1 MYASAQNWALFFL
14 SPNFGDVMIVDIKD
28 ISSNVLLVTTP
39 NEGCKRKFT
48 LQKEDYILLKFSLEN
63 PIYFKLG
70 SYVECDLGLFEVCDL
85 QSPTFNTDNAGYD
98 YELRLDAHYW
108 KWKNKIFKYTPETAG
123 QEASWNL
130 TASLDVHVGIVLRN
144 LKALGY
150 KYKGR
155 DFEFSI
161 DSSVENK
168 SLLMSYDNINIL
180 DACFE
185 MAKKWDCECWVT
197 ENIIHFGKCE
207 FGDPVDFEIGV
218 NVEEMTRSDGQS
230 TYATRIIAFGSTKN
244 IPTNY
249 RPADEQIVVNG
260 VVQRRLM
267 LPAGTP
273 YVDAYEGMSQEEAV
287 EDIVVFDDIYPRR
300 VGTMSDITTKE
311 YTDTIEN
318 EDGTKTTEKWNAY
331 RFKDT
336 DITFSEKYRIA
347 GQDLKIK
354 FESGLLNGMEFIV
367 SFNPD
372 GKPEKLS
379 DDSWNPEAQLWEVV
393 RNDDYGRN
401 LPGDILIPNDG
412 DTYVLSGFDTSLVS
426 DQYIK
431 AAEQELKERTE
442 AYVAKTKIDP
452 STYDCKMMSDHMYNG
467 GDIITFEVGDKV
479 NLINKGYFKDGRVS
493 RIIGFEYNLDKPYDT
508 PVYTVGETAAYS
520 RIGEIED
527 KVENLTLK
535 GQTYTGGSGSG
546 VYVIRR
552 NDSTP
557 ATDSNVFSALR
568 SLSMFLSKYK
578 TDSTNYLLG
587 LLGGAVVE
595 NGLIV
600 RLPKQNTPA
609 ALMSCLLE
617 EDIDTLIEE
626 DEDAIVEVAPAE
638 ASGDMTLGG
647 LMNVAPAADEVDDK
661 EDYVIVKLKGESEW
675 TLLPAS
681 SIGGGGSGT
690 MYNVYV
696 RNNMDSLGFAA
707 QYGEKCILDFSFISQ
722 YRDSIGDPYKP
733 TGELGLCSIMVKNSK
748 YADFTVVKQMEISSN
763 VSIKQDVAEWLTSG
777 SNNIKITIK
786 GENTDQTTAPVT
798 YTVQLTSLGV
808 SAPNF
813 AWWTAFAGDI
823 AIPMI
828 VNGNI
833 SKTLHITVTGEDY
846 NQNYTQNL
854 GTAVY
859 LDTPYIYTLPHPGTT
874 GVYNVSFY
882 LSNSDNTIQTKAV
895 SINIMCISAGETIK
909 LMCVNNVT
917 EQLTNWQDNTV
928 FDYAI
933 YDGASA
939 LTDALF
945 SIMKGGS
952 EVYSSENDS
961 ITTNAKQTLTYPME
975 VDTDDDANFDVIVS
989 VTSDN
994 NSLIE
999 PITLNVNNSLGY
1011 SATSGAALY
1020 INPRTR
1026 SNSQSNSRSIVNEVD
1041 KSVIPVIWNNFNWG
1055 NDGWVSDDDGVKAL
1069 KIFARS
1075 SAVIDYQPFA
1085 VEAARRGKTIE
1096 VDFKVENASDASKNI
1111 ITIAEG
1117 NVGLK
1122 VSGENISFFS
1132 QSRHDSTTQDVPTDN
1147 GVRIRLTVVV
1157 MPDAYGNAGFNIVA
1171 IYINGKKNRQYAYES
1186 NDYFKN
1192 AGKITLGNDYAN
1204 LYLYGLRVY
1213 DSALTSEAVQKNYIN
1228 QLVTTDEKQT
1238 EKSINQVLDG
1248 EGVNIDFNAT
1258 KMLYNVFVVDKPFP
1272 NLNNPSGVAGNLEVF
1287 FKNRPERN
1295 FTLIN
1300 LLVEGQGTSSKKY
1313 LEWNI
1318 RFKMKGLKDAEG
1330 NKINSIATYADGTTD
1345 KNKVLMFDGVPKSG
1359 RLTAKKNWAS
1369 SMQDHKAGS
1378 VAAYNDLYKE
1388 IGMKNEAMI
1397 ADPQIRVAVYQE
1409 PFIGFSKSVN
1419 EEGQD
1424 VYTCMGEFTF
1434 GPDKGDDLC
1443 FGYDTEAFP
1452 ALLSVEG
1459 SDNAPLGALFRVPWN
1474 TQKSYWAYNADE
1486 EAFQYNNTNCWDFDA
1501 GELNADETEPLSAQK
1516 WIDAYNAVYVCNNR
1530 IRPFK
1535 GTLAELNNAITEYR
1549 STGYEYWIAKSGD
1562 ANLYNLYYYEAA
1574 EGKFIPSDIGNG
1586 QINLK
1591 TQLAAYLAS
1600 DLSAFTSDQLNELFI
1615 NSRGQLFRA
1624 TVPNYFDINDA
1635 VFHHNFVE
1643 FTAGTDQ
1650 RAKNTYPYSFCT
1662 TGSKWRWR
1670 LDDADTI
1677 FPIDNQGQD
1686 RKPYWCEMHDYYDNG
1701 QPIWNGETSVFWNLL
1716 EQAFSAEITAGM
1728 RKMFAAM
1735 ESLCGQSSGT
1745 PYDKAYA
1752 FYKKY
1757 FLGIKEYFPATL
1769 VNADAKRYELAKI
1782 AYDNDSYSNDTDPI
1796 TQSHGDF
1803 YSAETAWI
1811 KKRIMYI
1818 MSKYNYG
1825 LFSANGT
1832 DTIIVRAAGD
1842 LIDYDI
1848 TPAFDMYPA
1857 IANGTSIV
1865 QGTRTKAGET
1875 CRITIDLG
1883 GSADQQNAIQAASWL
1898 LSIGDWHKKNVSGT
1912 MVVRGRR
1919 LSELILGSKTD
1930 NVIISITGL
1939 TLADCGSMQ
1948 KILLSNITTLQ
1959 GTLDLSTIINIREV
1973 YADGTNLSQIKLPSG
1988 GGLEIIEYPANN
2000 KYITFRNFPM
2010 LTTEGLR
2017 IGQCAVNITD
2027 FLIENCPLL
2036 KPMAILSD
2044 IIEAQQSQGTNHVLK
2059 HIRAVGFE
2067 EEYYT
2072 ADALDMLANLA
2083 DGSYEGLSA
2092 EGLAGE
2098 EPIPVLD
2105 GKITVHSNY
2114 YQDVV
2119 DALRQIFNRLI
2130 LVMEGEEAI
2139 RFADSEVLR
2148 VLTTELVR
2156 RDSIPGSV
2164 GYLSLIDEDEDGML
2178 TVNEVSSVRSLSN
2191 RSDLNSSIL
2200 NGNTVIETFHEFRYF
2215 TGIAKMSGL
2224 FGGCTSLR
2232 EVTFPPITGNNTTVA
2247 DGAMFSQSGI
2257 RKVILPEGYTA
2268 IGGNFCNGAQDCVL
2282 IDLPSTITSIGSGII
2297 WLVKNKVTI
2306 VCRALT
2312 PPAFGGYGYEGYA
2325 KAIYVPDE
2333 SVDTYKT
2340 ATNWSSQSGSIY
2352 PLSEYIEIQ

>member
-1 MYASAQNWALFFL
+1 MDNKYENIVPWNGAQ
-14 SPNFGDVMIVDIKD
+14 D
-28 ISSNVLLVTTP
+28 T
-39 NEGCKRKFT
+39 
-48 LQKEDYILLKFSLEN
+48 
-63 PIYFKLG
+63 
-70 SYVECDLGLFEVCDL
+70 
-85 QSPTFNTDNAGYD
+85 
-98 YELRLDAHYW
+98 
-108 KWKNKIFKYTPETAG
+108 
-123 QEASWNL
+123 
-130 TASLDVHVGIVLRN
+130 
-144 LKALGY
+144 
-150 KYKGR
+150 GR
-155 DFEFSI
+155 DVRLKLDRNFDRIKTNFE
-161 DSSVENK
+161 E
-168 SLLMSYDNINIL
+168 LLNEL
-180 DACFE
+180 
-185 MAKKWDCECWVT
+185 KKKLSNSEPDEAAEV
-197 ENIIHFGKCE
+197 
-207 FGDPVDFEIGV
+207 
-218 NVEEMTRSDGQS
+218 
-230 TYATRIIAFGSTKN
+230 IAFLKGLKVSDSLISRLLLRDTEV
-244 IPTNY
+244 
-249 RPADEQIVVNG
+249 DE
-260 VVQRRLM
+260 L
-267 LPAGTP
+267 L
-273 YVDAYEGMSQEEAV
+273 
-287 EDIVVFDDIYPRR
+287 
-300 VGTMSDITTKE
+300 
-311 YTDTIEN
+311 
-318 EDGTKTTEKWNAY
+318 
-331 RFKDT
+331 DT
-336 DITFSEKYRIA
+336 DIMSALRVMAEINENN
-347 GQDLKIK
+347 DNL
-354 FESGLLNGMEFIV
+354 
-367 SFNPD
+367 
-372 GKPEKLS
+372 EKLF
-379 DDSWNPEAQLWEVV
+379 
-393 RNDDYGRN
+393 
-401 LPGDILIPNDG
+401 
-412 DTYVLSGFDTSLVS
+412 LSKVKKDR
-426 DQYIK
+426 
-431 AAEQELKERTE
+431 AAE
-442 AYVAKTKIDP
+442 
-452 STYDCKMMSDHMYNG
+452 H
-467 GDIITFEVGDKV
+467 ITFE
-479 NLINKGYFKDGRVS
+479 KGG
-493 RIIGFEYNLDKPYDT
+493 
-508 PVYTVGETAAYS
+508 TA
-520 RIGEIED
+520 
-527 KVENLTLK
+527 
-535 GQTYTGGSGSG
+535 
-546 VYVIRR
+546 
-552 NDSTP
+552 
-557 ATDSNVFSALR
+557 
-568 SLSMFLSKYK
+568 
-578 TDSTNYLLG
+578 
-587 LLGGAVVE
+587 E
-595 NGLIV
+595 NGFIV
-600 RLPKQNTPA
+600 RLPKQNAPA

-638 ASGDMTLGG
+638 STGDMTLGG

-909 LMCVNNVT
+909 LMCVNNVA

-945 SIMKGGS
+945 SITKGGS

-1041 KSVIPVIWNNFNWG
+1041 KSVIPVTWNNFNWG
-1055 NDGWVSDDDGVKAL
+1055 NDGWVSDDDGVKVL

-1147 GVRIRLTVVV
+1147 GVRMRLTVVV

-1287 FKNRPERN
+1287 FKDKPERN
-1295 FTLIN
+1295 FTLTN

-1586 QINLK
+1586 QINLR
-1591 TQLAAYLAS
+1591 TQLTAYLAS
-1600 DLSAFTSDQLNELFI
+1600 DLSAFTADQLNELFI
-1615 NSRGQLFRA
+1615 NSRKQLFRA

-1635 VFHHNFVE
+1635 VFHYNFVE

-1662 TGSKWRWR
+1662 AGSKWRWR

-1973 YADGTNLSQIKLPSG
+1973 YADGTNLSQIKLPNG
-1988 GGLEIIEYPANN
+1988 GGLEVIEYPANN

-2036 KPMAILSD
+2036 KPVQLLSD
-2044 IIEAQQSQGTNHVLK
+2044 IIEAQQSQGANHVLK

-2105 GKITVHSNY
+2105 GKIIVHSNY

-2247 DGAMFSQSGI
+2247 DGSMFSQSGI

>member
-1 MYASAQNWALFFL
+1 MELKIYNQN
-14 SPNFGDVMIVDIKD
+14 G
-28 ISSNVLLVTTP
+28 
-39 NEGCKRKFT
+39 E
-48 LQKEDYILLKFSLEN
+48 LK
-63 PIYFKLG
+63 
-70 SYVECDLGLFEVCDL
+70 
-85 QSPTFNTDNAGYD
+85 
-98 YELRLDAHYW
+98 
-108 KWKNKIFKYTPETAG
+108 
-123 QEASWNL
+123 L
-130 TASLDVHVGIVLRN
+130 TASTSSSSTWNTELMTENAVSVSFTHPFYVPLDVNDYVLLSGIKFSINKEYKPKQKSTQEYTYSVKFYGPEHDAQRVMYLN
-144 LKALGY
+144 LTDKQYDVQFSLDGSPREHLKKWVDNMNRIYGREVWSIGDVVVAPNQTIEYNNLSCWDALASIAEAFETEWWADGFTMNLSRCERGERVSLGY
-150 KYKGR
+150 MQGLT
-155 DFEFSI
+155 SLTQ
-161 DSSVENK
+161 SENSNDVK
-168 SLLMSYDNINIL
+168 
-180 DACFE
+180 F
-185 MAKKWDCECWVT
+185 
-197 ENIIHFGKCE
+197 F
-207 FGDPVDFEIGV
+207 
-218 NVEEMTRSDGQS
+218 TRL
-230 TYATRIIAFGSTKN
+230 IPLGSTKN
-244 IPTNY
+244 IDRSRY
-249 RPADEQIVVNG
+249 G
-260 VVQRRLM
+260 YSRLQ
-267 LPAGTP
+267 LPDKST
-273 YVDAYEGMSQEEAV
+273 YVDRNTQYGLYEYVEEAV
-287 EDIVVFDDIYPRR
+287 FAEIFPHYT
-300 VGTMSDITTKE
+300 GTVTSVRTE
-311 YTDTIEN
+311 E
-318 EDGTKTTEKWNAY
+318 KTGE
-331 RFKDT
+331 
-336 DITFSEKYRIA
+336 
-347 GQDLKIK
+347 
-354 FESGLLNGMEFIV
+354 
-367 SFNPD
+367 D
-372 GKPEKLS
+372 GKPFTVYYFKDAGMTFDPSSKDNEIGGLVKQVSFQTGDLAGRDFEANYNSATKEWEIINTYPS
-379 DDSWNPEAQLWEVV
+379 DDVQI
-393 RNDDYGRN
+393 
-401 LPGDILIPNDG
+401 PGGNLIPRAG
-412 DTYVLSGFDTSLVS
+412 DTYIPWNFRMPVEYETQAELDYKAAVDDYLAKYSEDVSKYGGDTDYIYIDKNSVALVLGQNVRLLSGEYFGEIGYRDSRMTKVVRKLDNLSVATIECSNQVGKGWKTQVDSSINELKYVIGQKEETVLDILKSWDGREINDYRVLSGLRT
-426 DQYIK
+426 
-431 AAEQELKERTE
+431 LKEIKQRALSRLNDDE
-442 AYVAKTKIDP
+442 AAGHIKLRK
-452 STYDCKMMSDHMYNG
+452 G
-467 GDIITFEVGDKV
+467 GT
-479 NLINKGYFKDGRVS
+479 
-493 RIIGFEYNLDKPYDT
+493 
-508 PVYTVGETAAYS
+508 
-520 RIGEIED
+520 
-527 KVENLTLK
+527 
-535 GQTYTGGSGSG
+535 
-546 VYVIRR
+546 
-552 NDSTP
+552 
-557 ATDSNVFSALR
+557 
-568 SLSMFLSKYK
+568 
-578 TDSTNYLLG
+578 
-587 LLGGAVVE
+587 VE

-617 EDIDTLIEE
+617 EDIDTFVEE

-638 ASGDMTLGG
+638 ASGDLTLGG
-647 LMNVAPAADEVDDK
+647 LMNVPPAADEVDDN

-675 TLLPAS
+675 TLLPVS

-707 QYGEKCILDFSFISQ
+707 QYGEECVLDFTFVSQ
-722 YRDSIGDPYKP
+722 YRDDISEPYKP
-733 TGELGLCSIMVKNSK
+733 TGELGLCTIMVKNSK

-763 VSIKQDVAEWLTSG
+763 VSVKQDVAEWLTSG

-909 LMCVNNVT
+909 LMCVNNVA

-945 SIMKGGS
+945 SIMKDGS

-994 NSLIE
+994 NSLID

-1011 SATSGAALY
+1011 SATAGAALY

-1041 KSVIPVIWNNFNWG
+1041 KSVIPVTWNNFNWG

-1147 GVRIRLTVVV
+1147 GVRMRLTVVV

-1287 FKNRPERN
+1287 FKDKPERN
-1295 FTLIN
+1295 FTLTN

-1388 IGMKNEAMI
+1388 IGMKNEAMTT
-1397 ADPQIRVAVYQE
+1397 DPQIRVAVYQE

-1452 ALLSVEG
+1452 ELLSVEG

-1948 KILLSNITTLQ
+1948 KVLLSNITTLQ

-1973 YADGTNLSQIKLPSG
+1973 YADGTNLSQIKLPNG
-1988 GGLEIIEYPANN
+1988 GGLEVIEYPANN

-2036 KPMAILSD
+2036 KPVQLLSD

-2067 EEYYT
+2067 EVYYT
-2072 ADALDMLANLA
+2072 ADALNMLAKLA
-2083 DGSYEGLSA
+2083 DGTYEGLSS

-2105 GKITVHSNY
+2105 GKVIVHSNY
-2114 YQDVV
+2114 YQDFVDSLRNTFARLELVMDGEPAIYMSDPAFKEIANALWDTDGDGFITEVEATVVKILNAQFSYNKNIV
-2119 DALRQIFNRLI
+2119 DATPLK
-2130 LVMEGEEAI
+2130 
-2139 RFADSEVLR
+2139 
-2148 VLTTELVR
+2148 
-2156 RDSIPGSV
+2156 
-2164 GYLSLIDEDEDGML
+2164 YLSWIPLSYDIAVFRDCTSLKKASVNNNQAL
-2178 TVNEVSSVRSLSN
+2178 TYRM
-2191 RSDLNSSIL
+2191 
-2200 NGNTVIETFHEFRYF
+2200 FY
-2215 TGIAKMSGL
+2215 
-2224 FGGCTSLR
+2224 GCTSLE
-2232 EVTFPPITGNNTTVA
+2232 EVELATSVVGLYECKTSSMFEECSSLRNITLPIDLTRLGSNMFHNCTSLEELDIPATVTDIGYGVANGCSNLKRIINRAVSVSVYTGNYAFGNCPNLTE
-2247 DGAMFSQSGI
+2247 MI
-2257 RKVILPEGYTA
+2257 ILQE
-2268 IGGNFCNGAQDCVL
+2268 
-2282 IDLPSTITSIGSGII
+2282 
-2297 WLVKNKVTI
+2297 
-2306 VCRALT
+2306 T
-2312 PPAFGGYGYEGYA
+2312 PPTLGYGSFY
-2325 KAIYVPDE
+2325 KTDNCIFYVPD
-2333 SVDTYKT
+2333 SVVATYKS
-2340 ATNWSSQSGSIY
+2340 ASGWSGMASRIK
-2352 PLSEYIEIQ
+2352 PLSEYTKDY

>member
-1 MYASAQNWALFFL
+1 MAL
-14 SPNFGDVMIVDIKD
+14 DI
-28 ISSNVLLVTTP
+28 
-39 NEGCKRKFT
+39 
-48 LQKEDYILLKFSLEN
+48 
-63 PIYFKLG
+63 
-70 SYVECDLGLFEVCDL
+70 
-85 QSPTFNTDNAGYD
+85 
-98 YELRLDAHYW
+98 
-108 KWKNKIFKYTPETAG
+108 
-123 QEASWNL
+123 
-130 TASLDVHVGIVLRN
+130 
-144 LKALGY
+144 
-150 KYKGR
+150 
-155 DFEFSI
+155 
-161 DSSVENK
+161 
-168 SLLMSYDNINIL
+168 
-180 DACFE
+180 
-185 MAKKWDCECWVT
+185 
-197 ENIIHFGKCE
+197 
-207 FGDPVDFEIGV
+207 
-218 NVEEMTRSDGQS
+218 
-230 TYATRIIAFGSTKN
+230 
-244 IPTNY
+244 
-249 RPADEQIVVNG
+249 
-260 VVQRRLM
+260 
-267 LPAGTP
+267 GT
-273 YVDAYEGMSQEEAV
+273 
-287 EDIVVFDDIYPRR
+287 
-300 VGTMSDITTKE
+300 
-311 YTDTIEN
+311 
-318 EDGTKTTEKWNAY
+318 
-331 RFKDT
+331 
-336 DITFSEKYRIA
+336 
-347 GQDLKIK
+347 
-354 FESGLLNGMEFIV
+354 
-367 SFNPD
+367 
-372 GKPEKLS
+372 
-379 DDSWNPEAQLWEVV
+379 
-393 RNDDYGRN
+393 
-401 LPGDILIPNDG
+401 
-412 DTYVLSGFDTSLVS
+412 
-426 DQYIK
+426 
-431 AAEQELKERTE
+431 
-442 AYVAKTKIDP
+442 
-452 STYDCKMMSDHMYNG
+452 
-467 GDIITFEVGDKV
+467 
-479 NLINKGYFKDGRVS
+479 
-493 RIIGFEYNLDKPYDT
+493 
-508 PVYTVGETAAYS
+508 
-520 RIGEIED
+520 
-527 KVENLTLK
+527 KVENEGKNSQGRLSAVEFNQLIGVVKTLENNNVDGLAAKLTAINNKLK
-535 GQTYTGGSGSG
+535 ELENSGGSGGGASSEE
-546 VYVIRR
+546 IAELRR
-552 NDSTP
+552 EIDKL
-557 ATDSNVFSALR
+557 AESALVIGIDPGTAYDGAAGAMLEQMVR
-568 SLSMFLSKYK
+568 ELA
-578 TDSTNYLLG
+578 
-587 LLGGAVVE
+587 GGA
-595 NGLIV
+595 
-600 RLPKQNTPA
+600 
-609 ALMSCLLE
+609 
-617 EDIDTLIEE
+617 
-626 DEDAIVEVAPAE
+626 
-638 ASGDMTLGG
+638 
-647 LMNVAPAADEVDDK
+647 
-661 EDYVIVKLKGESEW
+661 
-675 TLLPAS
+675 
-681 SIGGGGSGT
+681 GT
-690 MYNVYV
+690 MYSVYI
-696 RNNMDSLGFAA
+696 RNNMPSLGFAA
-707 QYGEKCILDFSFISQ
+707 QYGEECVLDFTFISQ
-722 YRDSIGDPYKP
+722 YRDDLNEPYKP
-733 TGELGLCSIMVKNSK
+733 TGELGFCTVMVKNAK
-748 YADFTVVKQMEISSN
+748 YADFIVVKRMEVSSGGA
-763 VSIKQDVAEWLTSG
+763 IKQDIAEWLTSG
-777 SNNIKITIK
+777 SNNIKVTIK
-786 GENTDQTTAPVT
+786 GLNTDKTTAPVT
-798 YTVQLTSLGV
+798 YTVQLTSLGI

-813 AWWTAFAGDI
+813 AWWMAFAGDI
-823 AIPMI
+823 SIPMI
-828 VNGNI
+828 INGNI
-833 SKTLHITVTGEDY
+833 SKTLHVTVTGDNY
-846 NQNYTQNL
+846 NQGYTQNL

-859 LDTPYIYTLPHPGTT
+859 LDTPYIYTLLHPGAT

-882 LSNSDNTIQTKAV
+882 LSNSDNTIQTKLV
-895 SINIMCISAGETIK
+895 SVNIMCFSSGESVK
-909 LMCVNNVT
+909 LMCVNNLAGL
-917 EQLTNWQDNTV
+917 LTNWQDNKV

-933 YDGASA
+933 YDGSSA
-939 LTDALF
+939 QTDALF
-945 SIMKGGS
+945 AITKNGT
-952 EVYSSENDS
+952 EIYSSEN
-961 ITTNAKQTLTYPME
+961 TTLATNTKHTFTYPME
-975 VDTDDDANFDVIVS
+975 VDTDDDANFDVVVS
-989 VTSDN
+989 VTSGN
-994 NSLIE
+994 NNLIE
-999 PITLNVNNSLGY
+999 PITFGVNNSLGY
-1011 SATSGAALY
+1011 SATAGAVLY
-1020 INPRTR
+1020 INPKTR
-1026 SNSQSNSRSIVNEVD
+1026 SNSQSNSRSIVNEAD

-1055 NDGWVSDDDGVKAL
+1055 NDGWVTDDEGVKAL

-1075 SAVIDYQPFA
+1075 SAVIDYQPFTI
-1085 VEAARRGKTIE
+1085 EAARRGKSIE
-1096 VDFKVENASDASKNI
+1096 IDFKVENASDASKNI

-1132 QSRHDSTTQDVPTDN
+1132 QSEHESTTQDVPTDN

-1228 QLVTTDEKQT
+1228 QLVTTDEKRT
-1238 EKSINQVLDG
+1238 EKNINQVLDG

-1287 FKNRPERN
+1287 FKDKPERN
-1295 FTLIN
+1295 FTLTN

-1378 VAAYNDLYKE
+1378 VAAFNDLYKA
-1388 IGMKNEAMI
+1388 IGLRNEAMV
-1397 ADPQIRVAVYQE
+1397 ADGEIRVAVYQE

-1419 EEGQD
+1419 EEGRE

-1443 FGYDTEAFP
+1443 FGYDTEAYP

-1474 TQKSYWAYNADE
+1474 ATKPYWAYNPDE

-1530 IRPFK
+1530 IRPFN
-1535 GTLAELNNAITEYR
+1535 GTLAELNASIVEYR

-1586 QINLK
+1586 QINLR
-1591 TQLAAYLAS
+1591 TQLTAYLAS

-1615 NSRGQLFRA
+1615 NSRKQLFRE
-1624 TVPNYFDINDA
+1624 TVPEQFDIDDA
-1635 VFHHNFVE
+1635 VFHYNFVE

-1662 TGSKWRWR
+1662 AGSKWRWR

-1701 QPIWNGETSVFWNLL
+1701 QAIWNGETSVFWNLL

-1728 RKMFAAM
+1728 HKMFAAM
-1735 ESLCGQSSGT
+1735 ESLCGQSFGT
-1745 PYDKAYA
+1745 LYDKAYT

-1803 YSAETAWI
+1803 YSAEMAWM

-1865 QGTRTKAGET
+1865 SGKRTKAGET

-1912 MVVRGRR
+1912 MVVRGKR
-1919 LSELILGSKTD
+1919 LTELILGSKED

-1973 YADGTNLSQIKLPSG
+1973 YADGTNLSQIKLPNG
-1988 GGLEIIEYPANN
+1988 GGLEVIEYPANN

-2036 KPMAILSD
+2036 KPVKLLSD
-2044 IIEAQQSQGTNHVLK
+2044 IIEAQQSQGVAHVLK

-2083 DGSYEGLSA
+2083 DGTYEGLSA

-2105 GKITVHSNY
+2105 GKITVHSKY
-2114 YQDVV
+2114 YQNSV
-2119 DALRQIFNRLI
+2119 DSLRGIFDKLELI
-2130 LVMEGEEAI
+2130 MDGEAAI
-2139 RFADSEVLR
+2139 RFADAEVLR
-2148 VLTTELVR
+2148 VLINAT
-2156 RDSIPGSV
+2156 V
-2164 GYLSLIDEDEDGML
+2164 GAYNTISKVDKDGDGML
-2178 TVNEVSSVRSLSN
+2178 TEEELSSLTTLSN
-2191 RSDLNSSIL
+2191 RNDNAYSMFKD
-2200 NGNTVIETFHEFRYF
+2200 NTVIETFNEFQYF
-2215 TGIAKMSGL
+2215 TGLEFINSSSFSGCSSLKEITLPVLTKMGTYV
-2224 FGGCTSLR
+2224 FQG
-2232 EVTFPPITGNNTTVA
+2232 
-2247 DGAMFSQSGI
+2247 SGI
-2257 RKVILPEGYTA
+2257 EKLIIPEGYQF
-2268 IGGNFCNGAQDCVL
+2268 IGDGLLQSCPNLELVDFPTTV
-2282 IDLPSTITSIGSGII
+2282 TSISSGGSLF
-2297 WLVKNKVTI
+2297 WNMKNKVTVI
-2306 VCRALT
+2306 CRATT
-2312 PPAFGGYGYEGYA
+2312 PPALSSFGYNGDP
-2325 KAIYVPDE
+2325 KAIYVPDA
-2333 SVDTYKT
+2333 SIDAYKS
-2340 ATNWSSQSGSIY
+2340 AAGWSPQAAKIQ
-2352 PLSEYIEIQ
+2352 PLSTYVEP

>member
-1 MYASAQNWALFFL
+1 MDNKYENIVPWNGAQ
-14 SPNFGDVMIVDIKD
+14 D
-28 ISSNVLLVTTP
+28 T
-39 NEGCKRKFT
+39 
-48 LQKEDYILLKFSLEN
+48 
-63 PIYFKLG
+63 
-70 SYVECDLGLFEVCDL
+70 
-85 QSPTFNTDNAGYD
+85 
-98 YELRLDAHYW
+98 
-108 KWKNKIFKYTPETAG
+108 
-123 QEASWNL
+123 
-130 TASLDVHVGIVLRN
+130 
-144 LKALGY
+144 
-150 KYKGR
+150 GR
-155 DFEFSI
+155 DVRLKLDRNFDRIKTNFE
-161 DSSVENK
+161 E
-168 SLLMSYDNINIL
+168 LLNEL
-180 DACFE
+180 
-185 MAKKWDCECWVT
+185 KKKLSNSEPDEAAEV
-197 ENIIHFGKCE
+197 
-207 FGDPVDFEIGV
+207 
-218 NVEEMTRSDGQS
+218 
-230 TYATRIIAFGSTKN
+230 IAFLKGLKVSDSLISRLLLRDTEV
-244 IPTNY
+244 
-249 RPADEQIVVNG
+249 DE
-260 VVQRRLM
+260 L
-267 LPAGTP
+267 L
-273 YVDAYEGMSQEEAV
+273 
-287 EDIVVFDDIYPRR
+287 
-300 VGTMSDITTKE
+300 
-311 YTDTIEN
+311 
-318 EDGTKTTEKWNAY
+318 
-331 RFKDT
+331 DT
-336 DITFSEKYRIA
+336 DIMSALRVMAEINENN
-347 GQDLKIK
+347 DNL
-354 FESGLLNGMEFIV
+354 
-367 SFNPD
+367 
-372 GKPEKLS
+372 EKLF
-379 DDSWNPEAQLWEVV
+379 
-393 RNDDYGRN
+393 
-401 LPGDILIPNDG
+401 
-412 DTYVLSGFDTSLVS
+412 LSKVKKDR
-426 DQYIK
+426 
-431 AAEQELKERTE
+431 AAE
-442 AYVAKTKIDP
+442 
-452 STYDCKMMSDHMYNG
+452 H
-467 GDIITFEVGDKV
+467 ITFE
-479 NLINKGYFKDGRVS
+479 KGG
-493 RIIGFEYNLDKPYDT
+493 
-508 PVYTVGETAAYS
+508 TA
-520 RIGEIED
+520 
-527 KVENLTLK
+527 
-535 GQTYTGGSGSG
+535 
-546 VYVIRR
+546 
-552 NDSTP
+552 
-557 ATDSNVFSALR
+557 
-568 SLSMFLSKYK
+568 
-578 TDSTNYLLG
+578 
-587 LLGGAVVE
+587 E
-595 NGLIV
+595 NGFIV
-600 RLPKQNTPA
+600 RLPKQNAPA

-638 ASGDMTLGG
+638 STGDMTLGG

-909 LMCVNNVT
+909 LMCVNNVA

-945 SIMKGGS
+945 SITKGGS

-1041 KSVIPVIWNNFNWG
+1041 KSVIPVTWNNFNWG
-1055 NDGWVSDDDGVKAL
+1055 NDGWVSDDDGVKVL

-1147 GVRIRLTVVV
+1147 GVRMRLTVVV

-1287 FKNRPERN
+1287 FKDKPERN
-1295 FTLIN
+1295 FTLTN

-1591 TQLAAYLAS
+1591 TQLTAYLAS
-1600 DLSAFTSDQLNELFI
+1600 DLSAFTADQLNELFI
-1615 NSRGQLFRA
+1615 NSRKQLFRA
-1624 TVPNYFDINDA
+1624 TVPEYFDIDDAVFHHNFVEFTAGTDQRAKNTYPYSFCTTGSKWRWRLDDADTIFPIDNQGQDRKPYWCEYWIAKSGDANLYNLYYYEAAEGKFIPSDIGNGQINLKTQLTAYLASDLSAFTADQLNELFINSRKQLFRATVPEYFDIDDA

-1769 VNADAKRYELAKI
+1769 VNADAKRYEIAKI

-1912 MVVRGRR
+1912 MVVRGKR

-1930 NVIISITGL
+1930 DVIISITGL

-1948 KILLSNITTLQ
+1948 KVLLSNIATLQ

-1973 YADGTNLSQIKLPSG
+1973 YADGTNLSQIKLPNG
-1988 GGLEIIEYPANN
+1988 GGLEVIEYPANN
-2000 KYITFRNFPM
+2000 KYIIFRNFPM

-2036 KPMAILSD
+2036 KPVQLLSD

-2072 ADALDMLANLA
+2072 ADALDMLAKLA
-2083 DGSYEGLSA
+2083 DGSYEGLSS

-2098 EPIPVLD
+2098 DPVPVLD
-2105 GKITVHSNY
+2105 GRITVHSNY
-2114 YQDVV
+2114 YQDSV
-2119 DALRQIFNRLI
+2119 DTLRGIFNKLNLI
-2130 LVMEGEEAI
+2130 MKGEAAI
-2139 RFADSEVLR
+2139 RFADAEVLR
-2148 VLTTELVR
+2148 VLITEEAYSN
-2156 RDSIPGSV
+2156 DNGSSIGS
-2164 GYLSLIDEDEDGML
+2164 LTPIDEDGDSMI
-2178 TVNEVSSVRSLSN
+2178 TAKEVAQVKSLSN
-2191 RSDLNSSIL
+2191 RPDRNNSIFK
-2200 NGNTVIETFHEFRYF
+2200 GNTKIETFNEFRFF
-2215 TGIAKMSGL
+2215 TGLNKINIGS
-2224 FGGCTSLR
+2224 FDGCTNLR
-2232 EVTFPPITGNNTTVA
+2232 EVTLPLNTILGNSA
-2247 DGAMFSQSGI
+2247 FSQTGI
-2257 RKVILPEGYTA
+2257 ERLIIPEGYQI
-2268 IGGNFCNGAQDCVL
+2268 IGIGVFQKCPNLKL
-2282 IDLPSTITSIGSGII
+2282 IDISSTVTSISDGGSLF
-2297 WLVKNKVTI
+2297 WYMKNQVVV
-2306 VCRALT
+2306 VCRAIT
-2312 PPAFGGYGYEGYA
+2312 PPILGGWGYEGEP
-2325 KAIYVPDE
+2325 KAIYVPDV
-2333 SVDTYKT
+2333 SVDAYKS
-2340 ATNWSSQSGSIY
+2340 AAGWSSQAANVQ
-2352 PLSEYIEIQ
+2352 PLSAYVEIR

>member
-1 MYASAQNWALFFL
+1 MDKLNR
-14 SPNFGDVMIVDIKD
+14 NFVRGNILKAEEL
-28 ISSNVLLVTTP
+28 NELVGKI
-39 NEGCKRKFT
+39 NELAKCVN
-48 LQKEDYILLKFSLEN
+48 DNSLETN
-63 PIYFKLG
+63 KAAMQSLKNA
-70 SYVECDLGLFEVCDL
+70 LQEVRNAQL
-85 QSPTFNTDNAGYD
+85 VIGTDPG
-98 YELRLDAHYW
+98 
-108 KWKNKIFKYTPETAG
+108 TAFDG
-123 QEASWNL
+123 AS
-130 TASLDVHVGIVLRN
+130 G
-144 LKALGY
+144 
-150 KYKGR
+150 
-155 DFEFSI
+155 
-161 DSSVENK
+161 
-168 SLLMSYDNINIL
+168 
-180 DACFE
+180 
-185 MAKKWDCECWVT
+185 
-197 ENIIHFGKCE
+197 
-207 FGDPVDFEIGV
+207 
-218 NVEEMTRSDGQS
+218 
-230 TYATRIIAFGSTKN
+230 ATL
-244 IPTNY
+244 
-249 RPADEQIVVNG
+249 EQIV
-260 VVQRRLM
+260 R
-267 LPAGTP
+267 
-273 YVDAYEGMSQEEAV
+273 E
-287 EDIVVFDDIYPRR
+287 
-300 VGTMSDITTKE
+300 
-311 YTDTIEN
+311 
-318 EDGTKTTEKWNAY
+318 
-331 RFKDT
+331 
-336 DITFSEKYRIA
+336 
-347 GQDLKIK
+347 
-354 FESGLLNGMEFIV
+354 
-367 SFNPD
+367 
-372 GKPEKLS
+372 
-379 DDSWNPEAQLWEVV
+379 
-393 RNDDYGRN
+393 
-401 LPGDILIPNDG
+401 
-412 DTYVLSGFDTSLVS
+412 LSG
-426 DQYIK
+426 
-431 AAEQELKERTE
+431 
-442 AYVAKTKIDP
+442 
-452 STYDCKMMSDHMYNG
+452 
-467 GDIITFEVGDKV
+467 
-479 NLINKGYFKDGRVS
+479 
-493 RIIGFEYNLDKPYDT
+493 
-508 PVYTVGETAAYS
+508 
-520 RIGEIED
+520 
-527 KVENLTLK
+527 
-535 GQTYTGGSGSG
+535 
-546 VYVIRR
+546 
-552 NDSTP
+552 
-557 ATDSNVFSALR
+557 
-568 SLSMFLSKYK
+568 
-578 TDSTNYLLG
+578 
-587 LLGGAVVE
+587 GA
-595 NGLIV
+595 
-600 RLPKQNTPA
+600 
-609 ALMSCLLE
+609 
-617 EDIDTLIEE
+617 
-626 DEDAIVEVAPAE
+626 
-638 ASGDMTLGG
+638 
-647 LMNVAPAADEVDDK
+647 
-661 EDYVIVKLKGESEW
+661 
-675 TLLPAS
+675 
-681 SIGGGGSGT
+681 GT
-690 MYNVYV
+690 MYSVYV
-696 RNNMDSLGFAA
+696 RNNMASLGFAT
-707 QYGEKCILDFSFISQ
+707 QYGEECVLDFSFISQ
-722 YRDSIGDPYKP
+722 YRDSLDEPYKS
-733 TGELGLCSIMVKNSK
+733 TGELGLCTIMMKNSK
-748 YADFTVVKQMEISSN
+748 FADFTVVKQMEVSSN
-763 VSIKQDVAEWLTSG
+763 VSIKQDIAEWLSSG
-777 SNNIKITIK
+777 SNNVKITIK
-786 GENTDQTTAPVT
+786 GENTDKTTAPVT
-798 YTVQLTSLGV
+798 YNVQLTSLGI
-808 SAPNF
+808 SATNF
-813 AWWTAFAGDI
+813 AWWTAFSGNI
-823 AIPMI
+823 NIPMI
-828 VNGNI
+828 INGNI
-833 SKTLHITVTGEDY
+833 NKTLHLTVTGEDY

-859 LDTPYIYTLPHPGTT
+859 LDTPYIYALPHPGTT

-895 SINIMCISAGETIK
+895 SINIMCISTAGEAVK
-909 LMCVNNVT
+909 LMCVNNVADL
-917 EQLTNWQDNTV
+917 LTNWQDNTV

-933 YDGASA
+933 YDGSA
-939 LTDALF
+939 AQTEALF
-945 SIMKGGS
+945 SITRDGM
-952 EVYSSENDS
+952 EVYSSENDT
-961 ITTNAKQTLTYPME
+961 IVTNAKNTLTYPME

-994 NSLIE
+994 SNLIE
-999 PITLNVNNSLGY
+999 PITLSVNNSLGY

-1041 KSVIPVIWNNFNWG
+1041 KSVIPVTWNNFNWG
-1055 NDGWVSDDDGVKAL
+1055 NDGWVVDDDGVKAL

-1096 VDFKVENASDASKNI
+1096 IDFKVENASDASKNI
-1111 ITIAEG
+1111 ITIGEN

-1132 QSRHDSTTQDVPTDN
+1132 QSRHDSSTQDVPTDN

-1186 NDYFKN
+1186 NDYFRN
-1192 AGKITLGNDYAN
+1192 SGKIVLGNDYAN
-1204 LYLYGLRVY
+1204 LYLYGLRIY

-1272 NLNNPSGVAGNLEVF
+1272 NLYNPSGVAGNLEVF
-1287 FKNRPERN
+1287 FKDKPERN
-1295 FTLIN
+1295 FTLTN

-1318 RFKMKGLKDAEG
+1318 RFKMKGLKDADG
-1330 NKINSIATYADGTTD
+1330 NKIASIATYADGTTD

-1378 VAAYNDLYKE
+1378 VDAYDALFKE
-1388 IGMKNEAMI
+1388 MGMKNEAMI

-1419 EEGQD
+1419 EEGKD

-1434 GPDKGDDLC
+1434 GPDKGDGLC
-1443 FGYDTEAFP
+1443 FGYDTDAFP

-1474 TQKSYWAYNADE
+1474 RGKSYWAYNGDE

-1530 IRPFK
+1530 IRPFN
-1535 GTLAELNNAITEYR
+1535 GTLAELNASITEYR
-1549 STGYEYWIAKSGD
+1549 STGYEYWIAKAGD

-1600 DLSAFTSDQLNELFI
+1600 DLSAFTSDQLNEMFI

-1624 TVPNYFDINDA
+1624 TVPSYFDINDA

-1701 QPIWNGETSVFWNLL
+1701 QPIWNGETSVFWNML
-1716 EQAFSAEITAGM
+1716 ELAFSAEIAAGM
-1728 RKMFAAM
+1728 RKMFTAM

-1745 PYDKAYA
+1745 PYDKVYA

-1757 FLGIKEYFPATL
+1757 YLGIKNYFPATL
-1769 VNADAKRYELAKI
+1769 VNSDAKRYEIAKI
-1782 AYDNDSYSNDTDPI
+1782 AYENGSYSNDTDPI

-1803 YSAETAWI
+1803 YSAETAWV

-1818 MSKYNYG
+1818 MSKYSYG

-1848 TPAFDMYPA
+1848 TTAFDMYPA
-1857 IANGTSIV
+1857 VANGTSIV
-1865 QGTRTKAGET
+1865 QGRRTKAGET

-1919 LSELILGSKTD
+1919 LTELILGSKTD

-1948 KILLSNITTLQ
+1948 KILLSNIATLQ
-1959 GTLDLSTIINIREV
+1959 GTLDLSAIINIREI
-1973 YADGTNLSQIKLPSG
+1973 YADGTNLSQIKLPTG

-2036 KPMAILSD
+2036 KPMAILST
-2044 IIEAQQSQGTNHVLK
+2044 IIEAQQSQGTNHALK

-2098 EPIPVLD
+2098 EPIPVLE
-2105 GKITVHSNY
+2105 GTITVHSKY
-2114 YQDVV
+2114 YQDTV
-2119 DALRQIFNRLI
+2119 DALRSIFDRLNLI
-2130 LVMEGEEAI
+2130 LIGEAAIHFKDAEARRICLDVWDADKDGYITEEEAAVQRQI
-2139 RFADSEVLR
+2139 YAGTFANNTRIVSFNEFKWLNY
-2148 VLTTELVR
+2148 TTIQNAL
-2156 RDSIPGSV
+2156 
-2164 GYLSLIDEDEDGML
+2164 
-2178 TVNEVSSVRSLSN
+2178 
-2191 RSDLNSSIL
+2191 
-2200 NGNTVIETFHEFRYF
+2200 F
-2215 TGIAKMSGL
+2215 T
-2224 FGGCTSLR
+2224 GCTSLQSIELPENR
-2232 EVTFPPITGNNTTVA
+2232 DVGHQYFYGCVSLERCIIGNGCEGISKQAFSNCEALKEISIPDTVISIGNGAFEVTGISEFIYPPLVTEITGLL
-2247 DGAMFSQSGI
+2247 AMPRLTRVEIGENAVSVSGMGNCPLLKTLII
-2257 RKVILPEGYTA
+2257 R
-2268 IGGNFCNGAQDCVL
+2268 
-2282 IDLPSTITSIGSGII
+2282 TS
-2297 WLVKNKVTI
+2297 
-2306 VCRALT
+2306 T
-2312 PPAFGGYGYEGYA
+2312 PPLTDYWTLLNAPQIPN
-2325 KAIYVPDE
+2325 IYVPDT
-2333 SVDTYKT
+2333 SVSAYKT
-2340 ATNWSSQSGSIY
+2340 ASGWSKWAAYIK
-2352 PLSEYIEIQ
+2352 PLSEYNG

>member
-1 MYASAQNWALFFL
+1 MRLNIYNQSGELKLTVNTSSSSTWNTELMVENAVSVSFTHPFFIALDVNDYVLLSGIKFSINKEYKPKQKSTQEYSYSVKFYGPEHDAQRVMYLNLTDGQYDVQFSLDG
-14 SPNFGDVMIVDIKD
+14 SPREHLKKWVDNMNRIYGREVWSIGDVV
-28 ISSNVLLVTTP
+28 VAP
-39 NEGCKRKFT
+39 NQTIEYNNLSCWDALASMAEAFETEWWADGFT
-48 LQKEDYILLKFSLEN
+48 M
-63 PIYFKLG
+63 
-70 SYVECDLGLFEVCDL
+70 
-85 QSPTFNTDNAGYD
+85 
-98 YELRLDAHYW
+98 
-108 KWKNKIFKYTPETAG
+108 
-123 QEASWNL
+123 NL
-130 TASLDVHVGIVLRN
+130 SRCERGERVS
-144 LKALGY
+144 LGY
-150 KYKGR
+150 MQGLT
-155 DFEFSI
+155 SLTQ
-161 DSSVENK
+161 SENSNDVK
-168 SLLMSYDNINIL
+168 
-180 DACFE
+180 F
-185 MAKKWDCECWVT
+185 
-197 ENIIHFGKCE
+197 F
-207 FGDPVDFEIGV
+207 
-218 NVEEMTRSDGQS
+218 TRL
-230 TYATRIIAFGSTKN
+230 IPLGSTKN
-244 IPTNY
+244 IDRSRY
-249 RPADEQIVVNG
+249 G
-260 VVQRRLM
+260 YSRLQ
-267 LPAGTP
+267 LPDKST
-273 YVDAYEGMSQEEAV
+273 YVDRNTQYGLYEYVEEVAFAEIFPHYTGKVSEVRTEEKTGDDGKKFTVYYFKDAGMTFDPSSKDNEIGGLVKQLSFQTGDLAGRDFEANYDSTKKEWEIINTYPSDDV
-287 EDIVVFDDIYPRR
+287 QIPGGNLIPREGNTYIPWNFRMPVEYEVQAELDYKAAVDDYLAKYSEDISKYGGDTDYIYIDKNSVPLVLGQNVRLLSDEYFGEIGYRDSRMTKVVRKLDNLS
-300 VGTMSDITTKE
+300 VA
-311 YTDTIEN
+311 TIECSNQVGKGWKTQVDSSIN
-318 EDGTKTTEKWNAY
+318 EL
-331 RFKDT
+331 
-336 DITFSEKYRIA
+336 KYVI
-347 GQDLKIK
+347 GQKEETVL
-354 FESGLLNGMEFIV
+354 
-367 SFNPD
+367 
-372 GKPEKLS
+372 
-379 DDSWNPEAQLWEVV
+379 
-393 RNDDYGRN
+393 
-401 LPGDILIPNDG
+401 DILKSWDGREIND
-412 DTYVLSGFDTSLVS
+412 YRVLSGLRT
-426 DQYIK
+426 
-431 AAEQELKERTE
+431 LKEIKQQALSRLNDDE
-442 AYVAKTKIDP
+442 ATGHIKLRK
-452 STYDCKMMSDHMYNG
+452 G
-467 GDIITFEVGDKV
+467 GT
-479 NLINKGYFKDGRVS
+479 
-493 RIIGFEYNLDKPYDT
+493 
-508 PVYTVGETAAYS
+508 
-520 RIGEIED
+520 
-527 KVENLTLK
+527 
-535 GQTYTGGSGSG
+535 
-546 VYVIRR
+546 
-552 NDSTP
+552 
-557 ATDSNVFSALR
+557 
-568 SLSMFLSKYK
+568 
-578 TDSTNYLLG
+578 
-587 LLGGAVVE
+587 VE

-617 EDIDTLIEE
+617 EDIDTFVEE

-647 LMNVAPAADEVDDK
+647 LMNVTPAADEVDDN

-707 QYGEKCILDFSFISQ
+707 QYGEECVLDFTFVSQ
-722 YRDSIGDPYKP
+722 YRDDISEPYKP
-733 TGELGLCSIMVKNSK
+733 TGELGLCTIMVKNSK
-748 YADFTVVKQMEISSN
+748 YVDFTVVKQMEISSN
-763 VSIKQDVAEWLTSG
+763 VSIKQDVAEWLASG

-909 LMCVNNVT
+909 LMCVNNVA

-945 SIMKGGS
+945 SIMKDGS

-994 NSLIE
+994 NSLID

-1011 SATSGAALY
+1011 SATAGAALY

-1041 KSVIPVIWNNFNWG
+1041 KSVIPVTWNNFNWG

-1147 GVRIRLTVVV
+1147 GVRMRLTVVV

-1452 ALLSVEG
+1452 ELLSVEG

-1486 EAFQYNNTNCWDFDA
+1486 EASQYNNTNCWDFDA

-1591 TQLAAYLAS
+1591 TQLTAYLAS

-1662 TGSKWRWR
+1662 TGSKWHWR

-1728 RKMFAAM
+1728 RKMFTAM
-1735 ESLCGQSSGT
+1735 EALCGQSSGT

-1948 KILLSNITTLQ
+1948 KVLLSNIATLQ

-1973 YADGTNLSQIKLPSG
+1973 YADGTNLSQIKLPNG
-1988 GGLEIIEYPANN
+1988 GGLEVIEYPANN

-2036 KPMAILSD
+2036 KPVQLLSD

-2067 EEYYT
+2067 EEYYS
-2072 ADALDMLANLA
+2072 ADALNMLANLA
-2083 DGSYEGLSA
+2083 DGTYEGLSA

-2098 EPIPVLD
+2098 EAIPVLD
-2105 GKITVHSNY
+2105 GKITVHSKY
-2114 YQDVV
+2114 YQDFVDSLRNTFARLELVMNGEPAIYMADPVFKAVANSLWDADKDGYITEEEASVRRTINTEFRGNINLV
-2119 DALRQIFNRLI
+2119 DASPLKYFHWVAYNGDAATFFGCSSLKKISIREDSSFVDSMFAGCTAL
-2130 LVMEGEEAI
+2130 EEI
-2139 RFADSEVLR
+2139 
-2148 VLTTELVR
+2148 EL
-2156 RDSIPGSV
+2156 P
-2164 GYLSLIDEDEDGML
+2164 
-2178 TVNEVSSVRSLSN
+2178 
-2191 RSDLNSSIL
+2191 SSISKLSVCKPGAMFNGCSSLRNITLPTDMTEIRGNMFL
-2200 NGNTVIETFHEFRYF
+2200 NCVSLEELDIPATVTTIGYGVTN
-2215 TGIAKMSGL
+2215 
-2224 FGGCTSLR
+2224 GCTSLKR
-2232 EVTFPPITGNNTTVA
+2232 IINRAASVSVYTGN
-2247 DGAMFSQSGI
+2247 GAFANCPNLTEMI
-2257 RKVILPEGYTA
+2257 ILQE
-2268 IGGNFCNGAQDCVL
+2268 
-2282 IDLPSTITSIGSGII
+2282 
-2297 WLVKNKVTI
+2297 
-2306 VCRALT
+2306 T
-2312 PPAFGGYGYEGYA
+2312 PPTLGYNSFY
-2325 KAIYVPDE
+2325 KTDNCIFYVPDP
-2333 SVDTYKT
+2333 VVATYKS
-2340 ATNWSSQSGSIY
+2340 ASGWSGMASRIK
-2352 PLSEYIEIQ
+2352 PLSEYTKDY

>member
-1 MYASAQNWALFFL
+1 MEELNKRFVK
-14 SPNFGDVMIVDIKD
+14 G
-28 ISSNVLLVTTP
+28 NVLKAEEL
-39 NEGCKRKFT
+39 NEVVGK
-48 LQKEDYILLKFSLEN
+48 IN
-63 PIYFKLG
+63 
-70 SYVECDLGLFEVCDL
+70 
-85 QSPTFNTDNAGYD
+85 
-98 YELRLDAHYW
+98 EL
-108 KWKNKIFKYTPETAG
+108 
-123 QEASWNL
+123 
-130 TASLDVHVGIVLRN
+130 
-144 LKALGY
+144 
-150 KYKGR
+150 
-155 DFEFSI
+155 
-161 DSSVENK
+161 
-168 SLLMSYDNINIL
+168 
-180 DACFE
+180 
-185 MAKKWDCECWVT
+185 
-197 ENIIHFGKCE
+197 
-207 FGDPVDFEIGV
+207 IG
-218 NVEEMTRSDGQS
+218 
-230 TYATRIIAFGSTKN
+230 A
-244 IPTNY
+244 
-249 RPADEQIVVNG
+249 QIVIG
-260 VVQRRLM
+260 E
-267 LPAGTP
+267 T
-273 YVDAYEGMSQEEAV
+273 
-287 EDIVVFDDIYPRR
+287 
-300 VGTMSDITTKE
+300 VGTA
-311 YTDTIEN
+311 Y
-318 EDGTKTTEKWNAY
+318 DGA
-331 RFKDT
+331 
-336 DITFSEKYRIA
+336 A
-347 GQDLKIK
+347 GAALEQT
-354 FESGLLNGMEFIV
+354 
-367 SFNPD
+367 
-372 GKPEKLS
+372 
-379 DDSWNPEAQLWEVV
+379 V
-393 RNDDYGRN
+393 R
-401 LPGDILIPNDG
+401 
-412 DTYVLSGFDTSLVS
+412 
-426 DQYIK
+426 
-431 AAEQELKERTE
+431 EL
-442 AYVAKTKIDP
+442 A
-452 STYDCKMMSDHMYNG
+452 
-467 GDIITFEVGDKV
+467 
-479 NLINKGYFKDGRVS
+479 
-493 RIIGFEYNLDKPYDT
+493 
-508 PVYTVGETAAYS
+508 
-520 RIGEIED
+520 
-527 KVENLTLK
+527 
-535 GQTYTGGSGSG
+535 
-546 VYVIRR
+546 
-552 NDSTP
+552 
-557 ATDSNVFSALR
+557 
-568 SLSMFLSKYK
+568 
-578 TDSTNYLLG
+578 
-587 LLGGAVVE
+587 GGA
-595 NGLIV
+595 
-600 RLPKQNTPA
+600 
-609 ALMSCLLE
+609 
-617 EDIDTLIEE
+617 
-626 DEDAIVEVAPAE
+626 
-638 ASGDMTLGG
+638 
-647 LMNVAPAADEVDDK
+647 
-661 EDYVIVKLKGESEW
+661 
-675 TLLPAS
+675 
-681 SIGGGGSGT
+681 GT
-690 MYNVYV
+690 MYSVYV
-696 RNNMDSLGFAA
+696 RNNMSSLGFAS
-707 QYGEKCILDFSFISQ
+707 QYGEKCILDFTFVSQ
-722 YRDSIGDPYKP
+722 YRDDISEPYKP
-733 TGELGLCSIMVKNSK
+733 TGELGLCTIMMKNSK
-748 YADFTVVKQMEISSN
+748 FADFTVVKQMEVSSN
-763 VSIKQDVAEWLTSG
+763 VSIKQDIAEWLSSG
-777 SNNIKITIK
+777 SNNVKITIK

-833 SKTLHITVTGEDY
+833 SKMLHVTVTGDDY
-846 NQNYTQNL
+846 NQSYSQNL

-859 LDTPYIYTLPHPGTT
+859 LDTPYIYTLPHPGAT

-882 LSNSDNTIQTKAV
+882 LSNSDNTIQTKSV
-895 SINIMCISAGETIK
+895 SVNIMCVATAGEAVK
-909 LMCVNNVT
+909 LMCVNNVADL
-917 EQLTNWQDNTV
+917 LTNWQDNIV

-933 YDGASA
+933 YDGSA
-939 LTDALF
+939 QTDALF
-945 SIMKGGS
+945 SITKDGM
-952 EVYSSENDS
+952 EVYSSENDT
-961 ITTNAKQTLTYPME
+961 IVTNAKNTLTYPME
-975 VDTDDDANFDVIVS
+975 VDTDDDANFDVVVS
-989 VTSDN
+989 VTSGN
-994 NSLIE
+994 NNLIE

-1011 SATSGAALY
+1011 SATAGAALY

-1041 KSVIPVIWNNFNWG
+1041 KSVIPVTWNNFNWG

-1096 VDFKVENASDASKNI
+1096 IDFKVENASDASKNI

-1132 QSRHDSTTQDVPTDN
+1132 QSEHESSTQDVPIDN
-1147 GVRIRLTVVV
+1147 GVRIRLAVVI

-1186 NDYFKN
+1186 NDYFRN
-1192 AGKITLGNDYAN
+1192 GGKIVLGNDYAN

-1287 FKNRPERN
+1287 FKDKPERN
-1295 FTLIN
+1295 FTLTN

-1318 RFKMKGLKDAEG
+1318 RFKMKGLKDTEG

-1388 IGMKNEAMI
+1388 IGMKNEAMTT
-1397 ADPQIRVAVYQE
+1397 DPQIRVAVYQE
-1409 PFIGFSKSVN
+1409 PFIGFSKSIN
-1419 EEGQD
+1419 EEGQE

-1474 TQKSYWAYNADE
+1474 TQKSYWAYNPDE

-1530 IRPFK
+1530 IRPFN
-1535 GTLAELNNAITEYR
+1535 GTLAELNASIVEYR
-1549 STGYEYWIAKSGD
+1549 STGYEYWIAKAGD

-1600 DLSAFTSDQLNELFI
+1600 DLSAFTADQLNELFI
-1615 NSRGQLFRA
+1615 NSRGQLFRTTA
-1624 TVPNYFDINDA
+1624 PNYFDINDA

-1650 RAKNTYPYSFCT
+1650 RAKNTYPYSFCQE
-1662 TGSKWRWR
+1662 GSKWRWR

-1686 RKPYWCEMHDYYDNG
+1686 RKPYHCEMHDYYDNG
-1701 QPIWNGETSVFWNLL
+1701 QPIWNGETSVFWNML
-1716 EQAFSAEITAGM
+1716 ELAFSAEITAGM

-1735 ESLCGQSSGT
+1735 EALCGQSSGT

-1865 QGTRTKAGET
+1865 SGKRTKAGET

-1898 LSIGDWHKKNVSGT
+1898 LSIGDWHKKSVSGT

-1919 LSELILGSKTD
+1919 LTELILGSKED

-1948 KILLSNITTLQ
+1948 KVLLSNIATLQ
-1959 GTLDLSTIINIREV
+1959 GTLDLSAIINIREI
-1973 YADGTNLSQIKLPSG
+1973 YADGTNLSQIKLPNG
-1988 GGLEIIEYPANN
+1988 GGLEVIEYPANN

-2036 KPMAILSD
+2036 NPMAILST

-2072 ADALDMLANLA
+2072 ADALDMLAKLA
-2083 DGSYEGLSA
+2083 DGTYEGLSS

-2098 EPIPVLD
+2098 DPIPVLD
-2105 GKITVHSNY
+2105 GKITVHSKF
-2114 YQDVV
+2114 YQDSV
-2119 DALRQIFNRLI
+2119 DALRKIFNRLNLI
-2130 LVMEGEEAI
+2130 VYGEGAV
-2139 RFADSEVLR
+2139 RFADPEVLR
-2148 VLTTELVR
+2148 ILTTEKAFCDYNPNTGKLGDLV
-2156 RDSIPGSV
+2156 SIDKDG
-2164 GYLSLIDEDEDGML
+2164 DGMMTQAEL
-2178 TVNEVSSVRSLSN
+2178 ESIRLLSIRSDMNSSVFAE
-2191 RSDLNSSIL
+2191 
-2200 NGNTVIETFHEFRYF
+2200 NTTIKTFNEFRYF
-2215 TGIAKMSGL
+2215 TGLTFLSGGM
-2224 FGGCTSLR
+2224 FKNCTSLS
-2232 EVTFPPITGNNTTVA
+2232 EITLPNIPLIRS
-2247 DGAMFSQSGI
+2247 GAFSFTAI
-2257 RKVILPEGYTA
+2257 KKLVIPEGCTEVGYEMLSFNT
-2268 IGGNFCNGAQDCVL
+2268 VL
-2282 IDLPSTITSIGSGII
+2282 ELVDLPSTLSTLGTGINRQGSLYFRLI
-2297 WLVKNKVTI
+2297 
-2306 VCRALT
+2306 CRAVT
-2312 PPAFGGYGYEGYA
+2312 PPTFDGAWWDNSYKG
-2325 KAIYVPDE
+2325 KPIAIYVPDT
-2333 SVDTYKT
+2333 SVGTYKT
-2340 ATNWSSQSGSIY
+2340 ASGWSKSAGLIH
-2352 PLSEYIEIQ
+2352 PLSEYVEL

>member
-1 MYASAQNWALFFL
+1 
-14 SPNFGDVMIVDIKD
+14 MIVDIKD
-28 ISSNVLLVTTP
+28 ISGNVLLVTTP

-48 LQKEDYILLKFSLEN
+48 LKKEDYILLKFSLEN

-108 KWKNKIFKYTPETAG
+108 KWKNKIFKYTPEVAG

-150 KYKGR
+150 KYKGQ

-180 DACFE
+180 DALFS
-185 MAKKWDCECWVT
+185 MGAKDKWNCDVWVT
-197 ENIIHFGKCE
+197 ENIIHFGRCE
-207 FGDPVDFEIGV
+207 FGDPVDFEQGI
-218 NVEEMTRSDGQS
+218 NVQEMTRSDSQS
-230 TYATRIIAFGSTKN
+230 DYVTRIYAFGSTRN
-244 IPTNY
+244 IPSNY
-249 RPADEQIVVNG
+249 RPVDESIVVNG
-260 VVQRRLM
+260 VVQKRLM
-267 LPAGTP
+267 LPVGTP
-273 YVDAYEGMSQEEAV
+273 CIDAYPDMYTEEAV
-287 EDIVVFDDIYPRR
+287 EQVVVFDEIFPRR
-300 VGTMSDITTKE
+300 TGTMSDITTKE
-311 YTDTIEN
+311 YTDKIEN
-318 EDGTKTTEKWNAY
+318 ADGTTTEEKWNVY

-336 DITFSEKYRIA
+336 GITFSKDYILPGEE
-347 GQDLKIK
+347 LKIT
-354 FESGLLNGMEFIV
+354 FQSGKLNGMVFAV
-367 SFNPD
+367 AFDPD
-372 GKPEKLS
+372 GKDE
-379 DDSWNPEAQLWEVV
+379 QLWEIV
-393 RNDDYGRN
+393 RNEDYGRK
-401 LPGDILIPNDG
+401 LPGDVLVPEDG
-412 DTYVLSGFDTSLVS
+412 DKYVLSGWDSTKIVELGLV
-426 DQYIK
+426 D
-431 AAEQELKERTE
+431 AAEQELKAETE
-442 AYVAKTKIDP
+442 KYVAKSKIDP
-452 STYDCKMMSDHMYNG
+452 NTYTCTMMSDDAYREDGIHNLYG
-467 GDIITFEVGDKV
+467 AGQKV
-479 NLINKGYFKDGRVS
+479 NLINKAYFENGRQS
-493 RIIGFEYNLDKPYDT
+493 RVIGFEYNLDKPYDS
-508 PVYTVGETAAYS
+508 PVYTVGETAVYS

-527 KVENLTLK
+527 KVESLTLK
-535 GQTYTGGSGSG
+535 GQTYTGGNGSG

-568 SLSMFLSKYK
+568 SLSMFLRKDEI
-578 TDSTNYLLG
+578 DSTNYLLG

-617 EDIDTLIEE
+617 EDIDTFVEE

-638 ASGDMTLGG
+638 ASGDLTLGG
-647 LMNVAPAADEVDDK
+647 LINVDPSFD
-661 EDYVIVKLKGESEW
+661 
-675 TLLPAS
+675 TLPNDVYSLEMRDGTLYPKQ
-681 SIGGGGSGT
+681 GGGLVIGDTAGTAYDGGAGAALEQLVRELAGGAGT
-690 MYNVYV
+690 MYSVYV
-696 RNNMDSLGFAA
+696 RNNMPSLGFAA
-707 QYGEKCILDFSFISQ
+707 QYGEECVLDFTFVSQ
-722 YRDSIGDPYKP
+722 YRDDISEPYKP
-733 TGELGLCSIMVKNSK
+733 TGELGLCTIMVKNSK

-763 VSIKQDVAEWLTSG
+763 VSVKQDVSEWLTSG

-798 YTVQLTSLGV
+798 YVVQLTSLGV

-813 AWWTAFAGDI
+813 AWWTAFSGDI

-833 SKTLHITVTGEDY
+833 SKMLHVTVTGDDY
-846 NQNYTQNL
+846 NQSYSQNL

-895 SINIMCISAGETIK
+895 SISIMCISSGEAVK
-909 LMCVNNVT
+909 LMCVNNVADL
-917 EQLTNWQDNTV
+917 LTNWQDNIV
-928 FDYAI
+928 FNYAI
-933 YDGASA
+933 YDGSA
-939 LTDALF
+939 AQTDALF
-945 SIMKGGS
+945 SIMKDGM
-952 EVYSSENDS
+952 EVYSSENDT
-961 ITTNAKQTLTYPME
+961 IVTNAKNTLTYPME
-975 VDTDDDANFDVIVS
+975 VDTDDDANFDVVVS
-989 VTSDN
+989 VTSGN
-994 NSLIE
+994 NNLID

-1011 SATSGAALY
+1011 SATAGAALY

-1041 KSVIPVIWNNFNWG
+1041 KSVIPVTWNNFNWG

-1147 GVRIRLTVVV
+1147 GVRMRLTVVV

-1186 NDYFKN
+1186 NDYFRN
-1192 AGKITLGNDYAN
+1192 SGKIVLGNDYAN

-1287 FKNRPERN
+1287 FKDKPERN
-1295 FTLIN
+1295 FTLTN

-1388 IGMKNEAMI
+1388 IGMKNEAMTT
-1397 ADPQIRVAVYQE
+1397 DPQIRVAVYQE
-1409 PFIGFSKSVN
+1409 PFIGFSKSIN
-1419 EEGQD
+1419 EEGQE

-1474 TQKSYWAYNADE
+1474 TQKSYWAYNPDE

-1624 TVPNYFDINDA
+1624 TVPEYFDIDDA
-1635 VFHHNFVE
+1635 VFHYNFVE

-1728 RKMFAAM
+1728 RKMFVAM

-1912 MVVRGRR
+1912 MVVRGKR

-1930 NVIISITGL
+1930 DVIISITGL

-1948 KILLSNITTLQ
+1948 KVLLSNIATLQ

-1973 YADGTNLSQIKLPSG
+1973 YADGTNLSQIKLPNG

-2036 KPMAILSD
+2036 KPVQLLSD
-2044 IIEAQQSQGTNHVLK
+2044 IIEAQQSQGANHVLK

-2083 DGSYEGLSA
+2083 DGTYEGLSA

-2105 GKITVHSNY
+2105 GKITVHSKY
-2114 YQDVV
+2114 YQDSV
-2119 DALRQIFNRLI
+2119 DSLRNIFDRLD
-2130 LVMEGEEAI
+2130 LVMDGTPAI
-2139 RFADSEVLR
+2139 RFEDPEVFRLLLTEKVGIYQDHKIDS
-2148 VLTTELVR
+2148 
-2156 RDSIPGSV
+2156 DG
-2164 GYLSLIDEDEDGML
+2164 DGML
-2178 TVNEVSSVRSLSN
+2178 TYEEIAVLTTLTQRRDGNQSLFTN
-2191 RSDLNSSIL
+2191 
-2200 NGNTVIETFHEFRYF
+2200 NTLIETFNEFRFF
-2215 TGIAKMSGL
+2215 TGLESINNGA
-2224 FGGCTSLR
+2224 FNGCSSLR
-2232 EVTFPPITGNNTTVA
+2232 EVTLPVLEEMG
-2247 DGAMFSQSGI
+2247 DGIFGDSGI
-2257 RKVILPEGYTA
+2257 ERLIVPEGYQKTGKD
-2268 IGGNFCNGAQDCVL
+2268 ILHRCPNL
-2282 IDLPSTITSIGSGII
+2282 ILVDFPSTVTSISDGGSLF
-2297 WLVKNKVTI
+2297 WYMRNQVVV
-2306 VCRALT
+2306 VCRAIT
-2312 PPAFGGYGYEGYA
+2312 PPILGGWGYEGEP
-2325 KAIYVPDE
+2325 KAIYVPDV
-2333 SVDTYKT
+2333 SVDAYKS
-2340 ATNWSSQSGSIY
+2340 AAGWSSQAAKVQ
-2352 PLSEYIEIQ
+2352 PLSAYVEI

>member
-1 MYASAQNWALFFL
+1 MELKIYNQN
-14 SPNFGDVMIVDIKD
+14 G
-28 ISSNVLLVTTP
+28 
-39 NEGCKRKFT
+39 E
-48 LQKEDYILLKFSLEN
+48 LK
-63 PIYFKLG
+63 
-70 SYVECDLGLFEVCDL
+70 
-85 QSPTFNTDNAGYD
+85 
-98 YELRLDAHYW
+98 
-108 KWKNKIFKYTPETAG
+108 
-123 QEASWNL
+123 L
-130 TASLDVHVGIVLRN
+130 TASTSSSSTWNTELMTENAVSVSFTHPFYVPLDVNDYVLLSGIKFSINKEYKPKQKSTQEYSYSVKFYGPEHDAQRVMYLN
-144 LKALGY
+144 LTDGQYDVQFSLDGSPREHLKKWVDNMNRIYGREVWSIGDVVVAPNQTIEYNNLSCWDALASMAEAFETEWWADGFTMNLSRCERGERVSLGY
-150 KYKGR
+150 MQGLT
-155 DFEFSI
+155 SLTQ
-161 DSSVENK
+161 SENSNDVK
-168 SLLMSYDNINIL
+168 
-180 DACFE
+180 F
-185 MAKKWDCECWVT
+185 
-197 ENIIHFGKCE
+197 F
-207 FGDPVDFEIGV
+207 
-218 NVEEMTRSDGQS
+218 TRL
-230 TYATRIIAFGSTKN
+230 IPLGSTKN
-244 IPTNY
+244 IDRSRY
-249 RPADEQIVVNG
+249 G
-260 VVQRRLM
+260 YSRLQ
-267 LPAGTP
+267 LPDKST
-273 YVDAYEGMSQEEAV
+273 YVDRNTQYGLYEYVEEVAFAEIFPHYTGKVSEVRTEEKTGDDGKKFTVYYFKDAGMTFDPSSKDNEIGGLVKQLSFQTGDLAGRDFEANYDSTKKEWEIINTYPSDDV
-287 EDIVVFDDIYPRR
+287 QIPGGNLIPREGNTYIPWNFRMPVEYEVQAELDYKAAVDDYLAKYSEDISKYGGDTDYIYIDKNSVPLVLGQNVRLLSDEYFGEIGYRDSRMTKVVRKLDNLS
-300 VGTMSDITTKE
+300 VA
-311 YTDTIEN
+311 TIECSNQVGKGWKTQVDSSIN
-318 EDGTKTTEKWNAY
+318 EL
-331 RFKDT
+331 
-336 DITFSEKYRIA
+336 KYVI
-347 GQDLKIK
+347 GQKEETVL
-354 FESGLLNGMEFIV
+354 
-367 SFNPD
+367 
-372 GKPEKLS
+372 
-379 DDSWNPEAQLWEVV
+379 
-393 RNDDYGRN
+393 
-401 LPGDILIPNDG
+401 DILKSWDGREIND
-412 DTYVLSGFDTSLVS
+412 YRVLSGLRT
-426 DQYIK
+426 
-431 AAEQELKERTE
+431 LKEIKQQALSRLNDDE
-442 AYVAKTKIDP
+442 ATGHIKLRK
-452 STYDCKMMSDHMYNG
+452 G
-467 GDIITFEVGDKV
+467 GT
-479 NLINKGYFKDGRVS
+479 
-493 RIIGFEYNLDKPYDT
+493 
-508 PVYTVGETAAYS
+508 
-520 RIGEIED
+520 
-527 KVENLTLK
+527 
-535 GQTYTGGSGSG
+535 
-546 VYVIRR
+546 
-552 NDSTP
+552 
-557 ATDSNVFSALR
+557 
-568 SLSMFLSKYK
+568 
-578 TDSTNYLLG
+578 
-587 LLGGAVVE
+587 VE

-617 EDIDTLIEE
+617 EDIDTFVEE

-647 LMNVAPAADEVDDK
+647 LMNVTPAADEVDDN

-707 QYGEKCILDFSFISQ
+707 QYGEECVLDFTFVSQ
-722 YRDSIGDPYKP
+722 YRDDISEPYKP
-733 TGELGLCSIMVKNSK
+733 TGELGLCTIMVKNSK
-748 YADFTVVKQMEISSN
+748 YVDFTVVKQMEISSN
-763 VSIKQDVAEWLTSG
+763 VSIKQDVAEWLASG

-909 LMCVNNVT
+909 LMCVNNVA

-945 SIMKGGS
+945 SIMKDGS

-994 NSLIE
+994 NSLID

-1011 SATSGAALY
+1011 SATAGAALY

-1041 KSVIPVIWNNFNWG
+1041 KSVIPVTWNNFNWG

-1147 GVRIRLTVVV
+1147 GVRMRLTVVV

-1388 IGMKNEAMI
+1388 IGMKNEAMTT
-1397 ADPQIRVAVYQE
+1397 DPQIRVAVYQE

-1452 ALLSVEG
+1452 ELLSVEG

-1662 TGSKWRWR
+1662 TGSKWHWR

-1728 RKMFAAM
+1728 RKMFTAM
-1735 ESLCGQSSGT
+1735 EALCGQSSGT

-1948 KILLSNITTLQ
+1948 KVLLSNITTLQ

-1973 YADGTNLSQIKLPSG
+1973 YADGTNLSQIKLPNG
-1988 GGLEIIEYPANN
+1988 GGLEVIEYPANN

-2036 KPMAILSD
+2036 KPVKLLSD
-2044 IIEAQQSQGTNHVLK
+2044 IIEAQQSQGANHVLK

-2067 EEYYT
+2067 EEYYS
-2072 ADALDMLANLA
+2072 ADALNMLANLA
-2083 DGSYEGLSA
+2083 DGTYEGLSA

-2098 EPIPVLD
+2098 EAIPVLD
-2105 GKITVHSNY
+2105 GKVIVHSNY
-2114 YQDVV
+2114 YQDFVNSLRNTFARLELVV
-2119 DALRQIFNRLI
+2119 
-2130 LVMEGEEAI
+2130 EGEPAIYLADPVWREIAVSVWDIDKDGYIIENEANI
-2139 RFADSEVLR
+2139 AQR
-2148 VLTTELVR
+2148 VNFSQYSNSNEIKILDMSNLVIDLFNYWSLLTGVKQVYFGKSNNYSNKLPYQCFMNNTSIELLDMGNYMLKTERMVCQ
-2156 RDSIPGSV
+2156 
-2164 GYLSLIDEDEDGML
+2164 
-2178 TVNEVSSVRSLSN
+2178 
-2191 RSDLNSSIL
+2191 
-2200 NGNTVIETFHEFRYF
+2200 
-2215 TGIAKMSGL
+2215 
-2224 FGGCTSLR
+2224 GCTNLK
-2232 EVTFPPITGNNTTVA
+2232 
-2247 DGAMFSQSGI
+2247 
-2257 RKVILPEGYTA
+2257 KVILSKNLTRIDGRAFKDCISLEEVSDIPDTCTGIY
-2268 IGGNFCNGAQDCVL
+2268 GDYNGEMFRNCGSLKKLTV
-2282 IDLPSTITSIGSGII
+2282 GSGITKI
-2297 WLVKNKVTI
+2297 GWGAFRDCTAMESFYIKAT
-2306 VCRALT
+2306 T
-2312 PPAFGGYGYEGYA
+2312 PPQIETEVFFNNPCN
-2325 KAIYVPDE
+2325 IYVPRA
-2333 SVDTYKT
+2333 SVDAYKT
-2340 ATNWSSQSGSIY
+2340 AANWSAYADRIY
-2352 PLSEYIEIQ
+2352 EYDF